1 MSVYYHPGRRVVEL
15 CQARARASLTGP
27 MQAAPPDDPF
37 AAVCMIGQLRARGEN
52 ATLHWQQQMTFMRS
66 LMLGEAWAGLHVVLV
81 SDSDDLEQTHRHMQ
95 RTWGLPEANLH
106 AIRAA
111 GSAHQSAV
119 DHCPALASGTLPV
132 ICSKAVLQGCSLMAP
147 DPPPAVPR
155 RRKYVPIPQYAPDNE
170 TRDACKMC
178 TRAGVRENVDKHA
191 TGLTLATL
199 MRGTGPLGDGG
210 DADAWQVGSYDGL
223 MYTRHLP
230 RAIRSFY
237 AQWDKA
243 KVCMAHI
250 RSLENSWG
258 RRFRFVVKTRTDWPF
273 VRGPALSSLQNGAL
287 LYSRYRCS
295 WSAEGGDGLI
305 PVNGYTS
312 SNRHNVHTS
321 NAECPRG
328 LFLFDDQFIVAPRGD
343 RWRQATAADALFSAA
358 DLPCPLDRRVQ
369 KAIAQQCMSRY
380 WAECLLTVALR
391 ATPQQGRAGPIIV
404 TWGDLEPLGGEP
416 TRWEGRLCRTC
427 DKLTG
432 MPLAVPNEAPPRF
445 NWSLG
450 QPPPVPEGC
459 KLCHADW
466 SLHCCS
472 DPRCTERRLCA
483 SSKKVS
489 ACGCPG
495 NMSHGGGARD
505 KGNRVYSD

>member
-1 MSVYYHPGRRVVEL
+1 ML
-15 CQARARASLTGP
+15 CQPGGGGGGSKDQAIPRAGAAP
-27 MQAAPPDDPF
+27 MQVEQAAPPDDPF
-37 AAVCMIGQLRARGEN
+37 AAVCMIGQLRARGKN

-81 SDSDDLEQTHRHMQ
+81 SDSDDLEQTHRHLQ

-106 AIRAA
+106 AIRAS

-147 DPPPAVPR
+147 DPPPAVSR
-155 RRKYVPIPQYAPDNE
+155 RRKHVPIPQYAPDYE
-170 TRDACKMC
+170 TREACKMC
-178 TRAGVRENVDKHA
+178 TRAGVRESADKHG
-191 TGLTLATL
+191 TGLTLV
-199 MRGTGPLGDGG
+199 GDGG

-273 VRGPALSSLQNGAL
+273 VRGPTLSSLQNGAL

-295 WSAEGGDGLI
+295 WPAEGGAGLI

-312 SNRHNVHTS
+312 SNMHIVHSS
-321 NAECPRG
+321 NAGCPRG
-328 LFLFDDQFIVAPRGD
+328 LFLFDDQFVVAPRGE

-369 KAIAQQCMSRY
+369 KAIAQQCMGRY
-380 WAECLLTVALR
+380 WAECLLTVALK

-416 TRWEGRLCRTC
+416 TRWERWEGRQGILET
-427 DKLTG
+427 LTG
-432 MPLAVPNEAPPRF
+432 MPYAVSSKTPPRF
-445 NWSLG
+445 NLSLG
-450 QPPPVPEGC
+450 RPPRVSEGC
-459 KLCHADW
+459 KLCHSDW
-466 SLHCCS
+466 SLHCCN
-472 DPRCTERRLCA
+472 DLRCTERRLCA
-483 SSKKVS
+483 SSVIKVS
-489 ACGCPG
+489 SCGCPG
-495 NMSHGGGARD
+495 NVSRGVFGTSLRGLGGAGGR
-505 KGNRVYSD
+505 GGF